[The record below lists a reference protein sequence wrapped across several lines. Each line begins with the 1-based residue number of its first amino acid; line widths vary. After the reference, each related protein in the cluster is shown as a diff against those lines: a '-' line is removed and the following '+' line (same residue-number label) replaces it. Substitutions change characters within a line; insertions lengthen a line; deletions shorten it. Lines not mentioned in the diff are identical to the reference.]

1 MWFLCV
7 FYHRLLDFRK
17 PEVEALAELFGEE
30 IAENESL
37 QWRLPEHHHNDTP
50 FHFVQ
55 LSSEEIASNIAKRSR
70 VSSLYH
76 FFLILFFVRFSK
88 PKKKMGLV

>member
-1 MWFLCV
+1 SSVVKLGFSFQGKEREREMWFLCV

-37 QWRLPEHHHNDTP
+37 S
-50 FHFVQ
+50 
-55 LSSEEIASNIAKRSR
+55 LSII
-70 VSSLYH
+70 
-76 FFLILFFVRFSK
+76 
-88 PKKKMGLV
+88 